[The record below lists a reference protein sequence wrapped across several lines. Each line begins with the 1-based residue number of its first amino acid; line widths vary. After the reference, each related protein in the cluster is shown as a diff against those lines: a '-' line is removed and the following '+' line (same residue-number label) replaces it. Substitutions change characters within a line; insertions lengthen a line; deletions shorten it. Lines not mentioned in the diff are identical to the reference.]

1 MTPDVVADFSGVRL
15 ALDGVDRVRVTGA
28 TGRPAP
34 ATLKVAL
41 GHRDGF
47 IGEGQISYGGSGAA
61 ARARLAGTIV
71 EERLRL
77 IGVRPDAIRCDLIGI
92 DALHGAARSSHHPE
106 PYEVRLRVAA
116 RTRTR
121 AEADRIGREVEAL
134 YTNGPYG
141 GGGATA
147 VDARGAGDRLDATCR
162 AIA

>member
-1 MTPDVVADFSGVRL
+1 M
-15 ALDGVDRVRVTGA
+15 ALDVHNRVRVTGA
-28 TGRPAP
+28 TGHPAP
-34 ATLKVAL
+34 TTLKVAL
-41 GHRDGF
+41 GYRDGF

-61 ARARLAGTIV
+61 ARARLAGSIV

-77 IGVRPDAIRCDLIGI
+77 VGVRPDAIRCDLIGI
-92 DALHGAARSSHHPE
+92 DALYGAARPSHHPE

-147 VDARGAGDRLDATCR
+147 STREVLAIASTYVPRDRVTCR
-162 AIA
+162 VLLEVA